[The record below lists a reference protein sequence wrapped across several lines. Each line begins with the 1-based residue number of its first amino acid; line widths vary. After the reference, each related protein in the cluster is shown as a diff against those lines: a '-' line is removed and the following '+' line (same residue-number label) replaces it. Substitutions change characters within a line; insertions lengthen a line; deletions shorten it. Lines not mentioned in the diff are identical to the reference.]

1 MNPTLRLDRAALA
14 LCLATLGAAVLYP
27 IFMLGFEALSTW
39 DWAILREP
47 QGWRAL
53 VNTVVISFATVF
65 FSALLGGALAWQL
78 AHYRFPGRDALAIA
92 ANLPFALPPL
102 VGVLS
107 FYYLI
112 GRDGFFP
119 RLLEQTFGWQ
129 DAAPSG
135 ASAILL
141 IHVYSFHVYFY
152 AMLYA
157 ALMGMDRSLAE
168 AARTLGAGPWRTFF
182 RVTMPQL
189 MPALVGASLLTFM
202 SSVAS
207 FSAPYFFGGDFPMLS
222 VVIFDLRS
230 QFENAAAL
238 TLTVVLGLVA
248 MLGVLIF
255 RTRGRAGGNAGKGA
269 PRPIQGNGARLA
281 LSALAWVSILL
292 LVLPHAA
299 IIWFAFADHR
309 AWHTE
314 LLPTTFTLD
323 NFAAIFTN
331 PASFA
336 PVRNSLWASALATIA
351 VAAVALPAAYL
362 TARRR
367 TGGRL
372 VHFLVMI
379 PWAVPGT
386 VMAMCLITAFNHD
399 WLPLYNT
406 VWLLPLAYFV
416 RGVPMFTRMA
426 AAAIEPFDASLVEAA
441 RTLGASPAYTARRV
455 VLPLVAP
462 AVAAAAAFVFAS
474 SLGEFVASILVFVP
488 GNTPIAVHINQVWR
502 NGAGQAF
509 AFSVLLMLLTAL
521 TFAVARKFSARAM

>member
-1 MNPTLRLDRAALA
+1 MQSSRRTDRIALFFCIVALA
-14 LCLATLGAAVLYP
+14 LTVLYP
-27 IFMLGFEALSTW
+27 IAMLCWEAGATW
-39 DWAILREP
+39 DWEALQNP
-47 QGWRAL
+47 TGWRAL
-53 VNTVVISFATVF
+53 LNTVGISFATVA
-65 FSALLGGALAWQL
+65 FSALLGGALAWLL
-78 AHYRFPGRDALAIA
+78 AHYRFPGHSALAVS

-119 RLLEQTFGWQ
+119 RLLEQVFGWE

-135 ASAILL
+135 AMAILL

-152 AMLYA
+152 AMLSSA
-157 ALMGMDRSLAE
+157 FTSLDPSLAE
-168 AARTLGAGPWRTFF
+168 AARTLGAGPWRTFL
-182 RVTMPQL
+182 RVTLPQL
-189 MPALVGASLLTFM
+189 RPALVGASLLTFM

-238 TLTVVLGLVA
+238 TLTVALGLVA
-248 MLGVLIF
+248 MLGVLVF
-255 RTRGRAGGNAGKGA
+255 RTRGNTGGAVGKGA
-269 PRPIQGNGARLA
+269 PRILRSAGARFA
-281 LSALAWVSILL
+281 ASSVAWLSVAL

-299 IIWFAFADHR
+299 ILWFAFADHR

-314 LLPTTFTLD
+314 LLPTRFTLD

-336 PVRNSLWASALATIA
+336 PVRNSLWASGLATVA
-351 VAAVALPAAYL
+351 VALVALPAAYL

-367 TGGRL
+367 PGGKL

-386 VMAMCLITAFNHD
+386 VMAMCLITAFNQD

-406 VWLLPLAYFV
+406 VWLLPFAYFV

-426 AAAIEPFDASLVEAA
+426 AAAIEPFDASLLEAA
-441 RTLGASPAYTARRV
+441 CSLGASPVYAVRHV
-455 VLPLVAP
+455 VLPLIAP

-509 AFSVLLMLLTAL
+509 AFSVLLMVLTAL
-521 TFAVARKFSARAM
+521 TFALARRFSSRTA